1 MSLNRDD
8 IVRSITPAQDHDPT
22 RDVHERVVRFC
33 MRVER
38 TLSNRDVLVEGEVA
52 QAETGDSYIP
62 SASPERTKGDEHGRF
77 VWKAESDA
85 LRPIPMWWVGA
96 APAVTTE
103 ASRDLRPPRQLEQAG
118 SRVRPAQPGSQA
130 RPDQADQRVRVRPV
144 GDPGWNADDRF
155 REIDAALPGA
165 APALPK
171 GYPGV
176 VLVTTQERR
185 QEEVFLPGAGP
196 LVAVDRAGDPGL
208 ASEVSDLRPDD
219 SLDPDRRARLHT
231 MMRVV
236 RLRAGV
242 GFPAANALAWQLKL
256 ASQDGYAGGGAVI
269 DAGSVFAGEGETRAD
284 EPPGAGAKAGTAPAA
299 DVQYGGTQT
308 RPSGGAGTQTRPP
321 GGDGTRT
328 RPPGSPP
335 TAASGAVI
343 AMCSSKLS
351 GPIDVGRPDDVHR
364 LGTTEDGEPVNSGH
378 LPTSALWIGPGGDA
392 PLPFEHGVRYSRP
405 PSYPFRAPVHLRYD
419 PLATHEHVTGTKPGL
434 WRLEAEVPIYIPDP
448 PETPDPPPQPPPPPP
463 GGSGGTPAQP
473 GGTAGG
479 NGGGSGGTLIP
490 WIPEHYGV
498 TQGAGGGA
506 PLVGTIPDWMVALAE
521 ELGVRPGS
529 IGVEGGDVTPAQY
542 AAWVAEGL
550 IDKNGHLV
558 EGGPVNRAEENRAPR
573 YPTML
578 HTLRLGGGLL
588 MRAYAMGEGAKNTTG
603 TAGSMAVDEEA
614 RRQADKAPDVALVV
628 PYAPGDGTAQGWTG
642 VAVSPNGQRIPTTGG
657 GFMPL
662 PAGADPKGVLAG
674 TSTPPAVPLQ
684 VAIVPDYTQLVY
696 GTPNP
701 ETGLVE
707 DGATTEGVDETENID
722 GIDFPK
728 TGVKIAVVQ
737 GGEVKGT
744 LSLTQLGSTMTLE
757 LEGEGSTTTEIVATK
772 VTCEQ
777 LDPRSI
783 QMDPVSAKPTEL
795 GSSLEPGFW
804 VKTDGIGADQ
814 HQPRYFD
821 GTTDHAL
828 ALATGGGGGAVPA
841 GTIQAYAGSTAPSGW
856 LACDGSAVSRTTYSD
871 LFTAIGT
878 TWGAGDGSTTFNVP
892 DFRGRALIG
901 DGTGSGLTARTLGD
915 TLGAETHTLTV
926 DELPSH
932 NHTAAGSTSKTNG
945 TSFKRVDGYDGD
957 LGTGGRG
964 GDQPHNNMQPSAV
977 VKWLIKT

>member
-1 MSLNRDD
+1 MSKHHPQD
-8 IVRSITPAQDHDPT
+8 ITSGDVPAQDHDPDQAIEG
-22 RDVHERVVRFC
+22 RQVRFC
-33 MRVER
+33 VRIER
-38 TLSNRDVLVEGEVA
+38 TLPSGDVLVEGGAA
-52 QAETGDSYIP
+52 QADTGEGFVV
-62 SASPERTKGDEHGRF
+62 SATPDRTRGDEHGRF
-77 VWKAESDA
+77 VWHAQSPSA
-85 LRPIPMWWVGA
+85 RSIPMWWVGA

-130 RPDQADQRVRVRPV
+130 RPDPADQRVRVRPV
-144 GDPGWNADDRF
+144 GDPGWNADERF

-165 APALPK
+165 APPLPK

-196 LVAVDRAGDPGL
+196 LVAVDAAGNPAL

-242 GFPAANALAWQLKL
+242 GFPTANALAWQLKL
-256 ASQDGYAGGGAVI
+256 ASRDGYAGGGAVI

-284 EPPGAGAKAGTAPAA
+284 EPPGGGTKAGAAAPV
-299 DVQYGGTQT
+299 DVQFGATQT
-308 RPSGGAGTQTRPP
+308 RPSGGGSTQPRTP

-335 TAASGAVI
+335 TAASTAVV

-392 PLPFEHGVRYSRP
+392 PLAFEHGIRYSRP

-448 PETPDPPPQPPPPPP
+448 PEIPDPPPPPPPPP

-614 RRQADKAPDVALVV
+614 RRQADRAPDVALVV
-628 PYAPGDGTAQGWTG
+628 PYAPGDGTPQGFTG

-674 TSTPPAVPLQ
+674 TGTKPAVPLQ
-684 VAIVPDYTQLVY
+684 VAIPPGYTQLAY

-707 DGATTEGVDETENID
+707 DGATTEGVSETENID
-722 GIDFPK
+722 GIDFPR
-728 TGVKIAVVQ
+728 TGVQIAVVQ

-744 LSLTQLGSTMTLE
+744 LSLTQVGSTMTLE

-828 ALATGGGGGAVPA
+828 ATGGGAVPA
-841 GTIQAYAGSTAPSGW
+841 GAIQAYAGSTAPSGW
-856 LACDGSAVSRTTYSD
+856 LACDGSAVSRTTYAD
-871 LFTAIGT
+871 LFSAIGT

-901 DGTGSGLTARTLGD
+901 DGTGSGLTARTLGQ
-915 TLGAETHTLTV
+915 TLGAETHQLTTA
-926 DELPSH
+926 ELPSH
-932 NHTAAGSTSKTNG
+932 AHGYSTGTTAGSASSLCRSNTISGSLNSSSVG
-945 TSFKRVDGYDGD
+945 S
-957 LGTGGRG
+957 
-964 GDQPHNNMQPSAV
+964 DQAHNNMQPSAV